1 LPQAVLPPVQVE
13 APAAEPRA
21 FGESASLIKTAY
33 PPPEATLADAPVVI
47 TPVEPEPAPTPKAEA
62 PKPQPQPLGHVSI
75 FISGKERKL
84 FIRQGFEPVY
94 ESPVEIDAGVALG
107 AHLFTAME
115 ARPQAG
121 FTRWSL
127 VSLPVKDA
135 RGLSASEALDRIQI
149 PEEARIEV
157 GRRLSAGAS
166 LVISDQGLGRETGK
180 TATDFVVLTP

>member
-1 LPQAVLPPVQVE
+1 MHRPLAWLVALALVP
-13 APAAEPRA
+13 
-21 FGESASLIKTAY
+21 S
-33 PPPEATLADAPVVI
+33 TLACS
-47 TPVEPEPAPTPKAEA
+47 TSPKR
-62 PKPQPQPLGHVSI
+62 QLQGHVSI

-94 ESPVEIDAGVALG
+94 ESPVEIDAGVVLG

-115 ARPQAG
+115 ARPQEG
-121 FTRWSL
+121 STRWSL

-135 RGLSASEALDRIQI
+135 RGLSASEALERIQI